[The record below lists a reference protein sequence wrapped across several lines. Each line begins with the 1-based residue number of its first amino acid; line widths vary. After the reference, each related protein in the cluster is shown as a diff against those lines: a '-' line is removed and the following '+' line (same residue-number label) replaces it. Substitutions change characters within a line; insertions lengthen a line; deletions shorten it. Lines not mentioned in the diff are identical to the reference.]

1 MPVAVLRHLR
11 RNRPVRRVPSSPLP
25 VSVRRPASFFHSLSA
40 ANAAQALSIHQPVQ
54 ELGICRYAPV
64 ILFALSDVRVQI
76 AQRLDVHRFEA
87 RDGREAFDVVSGQ
100 PNVVSKGNHR
110 RQVSTSY
117 RY

>member
-1 MPVAVLRHLR
+1 MPVAALRQLR
-11 RNRPVRRVPSSPLP
+11 RKRPDRRVPSSPVR

-64 ILFALSDVRVQI
+64 ILFALSDVRVQV
-76 AQRLDVHRFEA
+76 AQRFHVHRLEA
-87 RDGREAFDVVSGQ
+87 SDGREAFNVISGQ